1 MTSGQKVAFSLL
13 ISVLVFCGFTVVA
26 FSGLF
31 DLIEVNFYQPVVR
44 ELKEQKIGEIASA
57 QNEYFETLIRRFD
70 SFTREESVKS
80 YLDSRPSDD
89 AAKKRETLRTQ
100 LVTTTNA
107 LTGIR
112 IVDDN
117 GRNVYFSTFSG
128 DLISSKSGFAYRN
141 YDATGDVSFDSVKA
155 SDWIAQRADALEK
168 CRLIKDGEQNRLI
181 FSFPFYDKN
190 DSFCGSI
197 LFYCDASY
205 FGRFLFN
212 RNLIDINGFAKLVT
226 ESRDSVNRL
235 SGFGGFVFGL
245 PNYGQASAEQQILAK
260 WHEPTPESF
269 WKIIPVEKTSDEQLS
284 LSETYCAFSH
294 KNARDDFGFIA
305 MVYDESEL
313 QFPPYL
319 RLLILATAF
328 ITFYLAIFLILSF
341 RHDDIVVIRDKVH
354 RYENEFLIACKKMG
368 DAPTPEY
375 FAEQRAIIESR
386 LIKSLGRKARKHAA
400 EFQSIFDSSWNE
412 MLASFGELPALQ
424 QTAAAPIVQT
434 VNARAQIDAEELRE
448 IVKSSLEDIL
458 ESGKLQIQTVPATVA
473 DTFEV
478 SEPFDDADDTKN
490 LETVAPVEVA
500 ENAEPVEDIED
511 AESVEELDEAEPL
524 EEVEDAAPLEEIEP
538 VEEIEEV
545 EPLED
550 IEDAEPLE
558 EIEPVEEIEEVEPLD
573 EIEDAEPAE
582 PLEEIESPE
591 ELDEAE
597 PLEDAEDV
605 EPAEE
610 IEPLD
615 EEDGSEWLAGDDS
628 SDLKSIDGVQ
638 RVTELPDS
646 EITPLDAEGLLR
658 QPSFSEQ
665 YDINRLKEVNDKIS
679 TLNDANLDDS
689 IEELEELAPDE
700 IIEKNGY
707 VSASAF
713 VPGILSN
720 NVPQN
725 DDIYKDEEM
734 LEIIEFGVPLDDKA
748 KEEVPNPV
756 VENFVALP
764 VDYSYLDEDDMDGLL
779 YATTEQ
785 PNEENEHF
793 YENPALLPHETENNI
808 DTTSEELSESA
819 DIVQE
824 SIEEPIV
831 EIEEFEAVT
840 DEAPVEEVEELS
852 ELGAL
857 EKLEDTM
864 PFSLTQLASNGTV
877 TELSAEMP
885 DSIVQSSDGTFSLS
899 ERGLYGADVQLDAE
913 FKKLVD
919 SVLR

>member
-168 CRLIKDGEQNRLI
+168 CRLIKDGDQNRLI

-478 SEPFDDADDTKN
+478 SEPFDDADDTEN

-545 EPLED
+545 EPL
-550 IEDAEPLE
+550 
-558 EIEPVEEIEEVEPLD
+558 D
-573 EIEDAEPAE
+573 EIEDA
-582 PLEEIESPE
+582 
-591 ELDEAE
+591 
-597 PLEDAEDV
+597 

-713 VPGILSN
+713 VPGVLSN

-734 LEIIEFGVPLDDKA
+734 LEIIEFGVPFDDKA

>member
-168 CRLIKDGEQNRLI
+168 CRLIKDGDQNRLI

-478 SEPFDDADDTKN
+478 SEPFDDADDTEN

-545 EPLED
+545 EPL
-550 IEDAEPLE
+550 
-558 EIEPVEEIEEVEPLD
+558 D
-573 EIEDAEPAE
+573 EIEDA
-582 PLEEIESPE
+582 
-591 ELDEAE
+591 
-597 PLEDAEDV
+597 

-700 IIEKNGY
+700 IDEIIEKNGY

-713 VPGILSN
+713 VPGVLSN

-734 LEIIEFGVPLDDKA
+734 LEIIEFGVPFDDKA

>member
-89 AAKKRETLRTQ
+89 SAKKRETLRSQ

-107 LTGIR
+107 LIGIR

-190 DSFCGSI
+190 NSFCGSI
-197 LFYCDASY
+197 LFYCDASH

-226 ESRDSVNRL
+226 ESRDAVNRL

-269 WKIIPVEKTSDEQLS
+269 WKIIPVEKTEVEQLS

-294 KNARDDFGFIA
+294 KNTRDDFGFIA

-386 LIKSLGRKARKHAA
+386 LIKALGRKARKHAA
-400 EFQSIFDSSWNE
+400 EFQSIFESSWNE

-478 SEPFDDADDTKN
+478 SEPFDDADDTEN
-490 LETVAPVEVA
+490 LETVAPAEVA

-511 AESVEELDEAEPL
+511 AELV
-524 EEVEDAAPLEEIEP
+524 
-538 VEEIEEV
+538 
-545 EPLED
+545 
-550 IEDAEPLE
+550 
-558 EIEPVEEIEEVEPLD
+558 
-573 EIEDAEPAE
+573 
-582 PLEEIESPE
+582 E

-679 TLNDANLDDS
+679 TFNDANLDDS